1 MAKRSRQEKK
11 NKVQD
16 KAKLS
21 AEEKAAAL
29 AIVNDVSKPSFNKQQ
44 RKDVQQAIEQ
54 GIERYKRQHKAKA
67 RDFDKALKNQR
78 KQEQR
83 LQVEDDVSI
92 VSGSDTLKTVLP
104 WGLLLL
110 SWLAFAAFVF
120 LKWLYDE

>member
-21 AEEKAAAL
+21 ATEKAAAL
-29 AIVNDVSKPSFNKQQ
+29 AIVEDVSKPSFTKQQ

-83 LQVEDDVSI
+83 LQEDEEI
-92 VSGSDTLKTVLP
+92 TTPTRYEFKTLIP
-104 WGLLLL
+104 WGLLLI
-110 SWLAFAAFVF
+110 SWLAFAAFV
-120 LKWLYDE
+120 LLR

>member
-11 NKVQD
+11 SKIKD

-21 AEEKAAAL
+21 TEEKAAAL
-29 AIVNDVSKPSFNKQQ
+29 AIVKDVSKPAFTKQQ

-67 RDFDKALKNQR
+67 RDYDKALKNQR

-83 LQVEDDVSI
+83 QALVEDDVEEPTSS
-92 VSGSDTLKTVLP
+92 VFVQVLP
-104 WGLLLL
+104 WALLVL
-110 SWLAFAAFVF
+110 SWVGFAAFIV
-120 LKWLYDE
+120 LG